1 MLKNLFPPKTEDHTK
16 EWLEEN
22 YDITTENW
30 ENYSTVATATIK
42 RLKTKQQE
50 DRYIRLAGY
59 NVADDPNGES
69 GTDDSGIQWSPSSAN
84 AYYIAPPTNSYTNIR
99 IYSEQPNPTDKTYRG
114 ALETEFVGA
123 IEVRVPSS
131 GGTSDGPFINASGNV
146 VDGWC
151 GTRTQR
157 AGARMNVNIHMDP
170 DYNSFF
176 QYKFDAWLPNFG
188 RFSEA
193 PPSAAPTSVYN
204 PPIDNPSGYLAN
216 TSGNAQS
223 IETQPPSR
231 QSQVQ
236 ATYELEFADLG
247 VGTTTEYWGG
257 EGAWIITDSTG
268 GNDSIFTWSPNLNA
282 FSQYTRN
289 GAVSDDGLWQW
300 VYTENSGEWT
310 WTPNPNPF
318 LSDDQQWIYDGTE
331 WVANLDFVPEI
342 ARDPVN
348 NPTRYRIKLRAI
360 EPNYDDDGNE
370 VFNSPNY
377 SSGQDDYQYIAGTN
391 SWQTF
396 QGNFFAT
403 TKYVR
408 LYVEIT
414 QRDIDKDFDPRTSTT
429 SQLDVNG
436 NAVNLTEQFGNRW
449 WRFFL
454 KNIEMRFQNNN
465 DLKFP
470 LEWERF
476 QSNMIINPS
485 SDYLSP
491 FFEKNNFL
499 MVGGLS
505 KDSYHFKTL
514 ASIAGYDFQSLSKK
528 ENFNYDKYNPYDVI
542 SILDTLAK
550 YDETLYDEYLDPYT
564 EEIYDVEGELINN
577 GSIDKNW
584 HGTFKNTFLTETDVA
599 TTRVY
604 NKVKPMW
611 EQLGFDNDEFDKP
624 DRNIYWKNI
633 LPKDLDL
640 SNRVGVT
647 QRDLPD
653 PKKGSLT
660 PRIPRKEFIVD
671 EEATQYWNG
680 GYYWPTLPKF
690 TKEGAFSDQYPQGTE
705 NQTYG
710 KEDARITSKVDS
722 DTNIIFDLFFDGDE
736 IVDQTD
742 SSLDTTLNTD
752 FSLKINDDDRAVKNV
767 IDFVDT
773 IEKTNKEQAF

>member
-1 MLKNLFPPKTEDHTK
+1 MGAPVKKQFEYYVTNLDWNDGTDLEFVSKPKLFDRSFNFEHKYTMPGFYTIKGLVFKHSLMLKNIFPPKTEDHTK

-30 ENYSTVATATIK
+30 ENYSTVTTAIIK

-59 NVADDPNGES
+59 NVADNPNGES
-69 GTDDSGIQWSPSSAN
+69 GTDDSGIQWSPSSGN

-176 QYKFDAWLPNFG
+176 QYKFDVWLPNFG
-188 RFSEA
+188 RYS
-193 PPSAAPTSVYN
+193 
-204 PPIDNPSGYLAN
+204 
-216 TSGNAQS
+216 
-223 IETQPPSR
+223 
-231 QSQVQ
+231 
-236 ATYELEFADLG
+236 
-247 VGTTTEYWGG
+247 
-257 EGAWIITDSTG
+257 
-268 GNDSIFTWSPNLNA
+268 
-282 FSQYTRN
+282 
-289 GAVSDDGLWQW
+289 
-300 VYTENSGEWT
+300 
-310 WTPNPNPF
+310 
-318 LSDDQQWIYDGTE
+318 
-331 WVANLDFVPEI
+331 PEI

-348 NPTRYRIKLRAI
+348 NPTRYLIKLRAI

-370 VFNSPNY
+370 IFNSPNY

-408 LYVEIT
+408 LYVEIV

-528 ENFNYDKYNPYDVI
+528 ENFNYNKYNPYDVI

-564 EEIYDVEGELINN
+564 EEIYDVDGELINN

-611 EQLGFDNDEFDKP
+611 QQLGFDSDEFDKP

-710 KEDARITSKVDS
+710 KEDARITSKVDF

-752 FSLKINDDDRAVKNV
+752 FSLKINDDDRAVRNV